1 VGGLAPRALRDSV
14 RPRRLAGVGARPLNF
29 TVRRH
34 PHGMREIPIKE
45 IQIDAAGYL
54 RVYPD
59 LPPAEDFG
67 FIWRTATGI
76 RWNGSGRFLTSV
88 DQDRSGHLP
97 WFRRVL
103 DAVRSEYGCELTTS
117 SQTQWTN
124 VPDDV
129 RSAMEVGAG
138 AV

>member
-1 VGGLAPRALRDSV
+1 
-14 RPRRLAGVGARPLNF
+14 
-29 TVRRH
+29 
-34 PHGMREIPIKE
+34 MREIPIKV

-59 LPPAEDFG
+59 LPPAEAFD
-67 FIWRTATGI
+67 FIWRSATGV
-76 RWNGSGRFLTSV
+76 RWNAVGRFLTSV
-88 DQDRSGHLP
+88 EQDHSKHAE

-103 DAVRSEYGCELTTS
+103 DAVRSEYACELTTS
-117 SQTQWTN
+117 SETQWAN

-129 RSAMEVGAG
+129 RSNMKVGDG